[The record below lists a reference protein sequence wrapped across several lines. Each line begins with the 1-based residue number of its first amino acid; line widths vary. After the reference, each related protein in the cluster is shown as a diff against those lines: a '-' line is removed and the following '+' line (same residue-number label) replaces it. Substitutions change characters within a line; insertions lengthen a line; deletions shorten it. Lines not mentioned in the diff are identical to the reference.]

1 MKLPSPAMIV
11 ALIALF
17 VALGGVAGAAT
28 TMITTKMLQDNSVTR
43 AKIAINAVN
52 SAKIEDGSIQSK
64 DLAGNIRG
72 ERGVPGAK
80 GDTGET
86 GARGASGAKGDTG
99 ETGAR
104 GPAGATEATG
114 PAGPTG
120 ATGLT
125 GPAGPTGA
133 TGLTG
138 PAGPTGATGLTGPAG
153 PTGAP
158 GPSAIITKAYA
169 DAQMNRDG
177 VGNNWI
183 LELGTLSVPS
193 GSWLLI
199 ANASVNGSDGSSC
212 RLRLDA
218 DNSEITGG
226 SQYSTGKSTFTI
238 ILPVIVSEATV
249 YNFVCT
255 SASDS
260 PAPAMTEGR
269 MSAINT
275 GNLISQ

>member
-11 ALIALF
+11 SLIALF
-17 VALGGVAGAAT
+17 LALGGVAGAAT
-28 TMITTKMLQDNSVTR
+28 TMITTKMLQNNSVTR

-64 DLAGNIRG
+64 DLAGDIRG
-72 ERGVPGAK
+72 ERGVP
-80 GDTGET
+80 
-86 GARGASGAKGDTG
+86 GAKGDTG

-114 PAGPTG
+114 PT
-120 ATGLT
+120 
-125 GPAGPTGA
+125 
-133 TGLTG
+133 
-138 PAGPTGATGLTGPAG
+138 GPTGATGLTGPAG

-169 DAQMNRDG
+169 EALMNRDG

-226 SQYSTGKSTFTI
+226 SQYSTGRSTFTI

-255 SASDS
+255 SASGS

>member
-11 ALIALF
+11 SLIALF
-17 VALGGVAGAAT
+17 LALGGVAGAAT
-28 TMITTKMLQDNSVTR
+28 TMITTKMLQNNSVTR

-64 DLAGNIRG
+64 DLAGDIRG

-86 GARGASGAKGDTG
+86 GARG
-99 ETGAR
+99 
-104 GPAGATEATG
+104 PAGATEATGPTGPTGATGLTG

-169 DAQMNRDG
+169 EAQMNRDG

-226 SQYSTGKSTFTI
+226 SQYSTGRSTFTI

-255 SASDS
+255 SASGS

>member
-1 MKLPSPAMIV
+1 MIV
-11 ALIALF
+11 SLIALF
-17 VALGGVAGAAT
+17 LALGGVAGAAT
-28 TMITTKMLQDNSVTR
+28 TMITTKMLQNNSVTR

-64 DLAGNIRG
+64 DLAGDIRG
-72 ERGVPGAK
+72 ERGVP
-80 GDTGET
+80 
-86 GARGASGAKGDTG
+86 GAKGDTG

-169 DAQMNRDG
+169 EALMNRDG

-226 SQYSTGKSTFTI
+226 SQYSTGRSTFTI

-255 SASDS
+255 SASGS